1 MGRKSGRAGKYFFL
15 CIASLIF
22 FWIQGC
28 ALWEGNREADR
39 PVLSPE
45 EKKKIAEKE
54 AMELELKKKEETAG
68 NYLLTGR
75 NLFIQGDFEGSLREY
90 LMIVAFYPEMIQ
102 AQEALFMIG
111 MIHTHSGNPRKNFN
125 KSYEFFTKL
134 TRDYPQ
140 SFFAQ
145 QAKAWLAILQMNE
158 KIGKENEKL
167 IKENDKISRENE
179 KLIREQEKL
188 SRMLEE
194 YKQVDIEIEGKKREK
209 GR

>member
-1 MGRKSGRAGKYFFL
+1 
-15 CIASLIF
+15 
-22 FWIQGC
+22 
-28 ALWEGNREADR
+28 
-39 PVLSPE
+39 
-45 EKKKIAEKE
+45 
-54 AMELELKKKEETAG
+54 
-68 NYLLTGR
+68 
-75 NLFIQGDFEGSLREY
+75 
-90 LMIVAFYPEMIQ
+90 
-102 AQEALFMIG
+102 
-111 MIHTHSGNPRKNFN
+111 
-125 KSYEFFTKL
+125 L

-158 KIGKENEKL
+158 KISKENEKL
-167 IKENDKISRENE
+167 IKENEKISKENE